1 MLDFE
6 EYADGIADAAVV
18 LHANAVRA
26 GLDAAVPTCPGWKV
40 RDLLAHTGMVHRWAT
55 AIVAGP
61 GTGPEVGNATRI
73 SPRDIDTA
81 ALELAG
87 HGAKDL
93 VDWVDD
99 GVEDLLRSLDRAP
112 DDLDV
117 WFLLRNA
124 PSPRLGWSRRQCH
137 ETIMHGVDALSAAL
151 GRPPGSQEVWFGP
164 ELAAD
169 GLDELLTGFLP
180 RPKTSFRL
188 PAPRRVLVKPED
200 VDACW
205 TLDLGPDGAT
215 TTPGALGGAET
226 VLHGSATQLYLGL
239 WNRGA
244 EVHEEGEPLLVLWAA
259 GHRVTWG

>member
-1 MLDFE
+1 MTQGVNVLDFD
-6 EYADGIADAAVV
+6 EYADGIADAGVV

-26 GLDAAVPTCPGWKV
+26 GLDGAVPTCPGWKV

-55 AIVAGP
+55 AIVAGDH
-61 GTGPEVGNATRI
+61 
-73 SPRDIDTA
+73 PRDVDTA
-81 ALELAG
+81 ALELEG
-87 HGAKDL
+87 HAAKDL

-99 GVEDLLRSLDRAP
+99 GVQDLLRTLDRAL
-112 DDLDV
+112 DDMDA
-117 WFLLRNA
+117 WFFLSNA
-124 PSPRLGWSRRQCH
+124 SSPRLGWSRRQCH
-137 ETIMHGVDALSAAL
+137 ETTMHAVDALSAAL
-151 GRPPGSQEVWFGP
+151 GRPPGSEEVWFGP

-188 PAPRRVLVKPED
+188 PTPRRVLVKPED

-205 TLDLGPDGAT
+205 TVDLGPDGAT
-215 TTPGALGGAET
+215 TTPRALEGPDT
-226 VLHGSATQLYLGL
+226 VLRGSATQLYLGL

-244 EVHEEGEPLLVLWAA
+244 EVHEEGEPLLVLWSA